1 MGEYLC
7 RLSDSSLAV
16 SSSKNGDHHDGG
28 DDSGDNDDGGDDD
41 DEEKEE
47 KEEEEED
54 RHRRRR
60 SDVEFE
66 ANEGENDFRRAAA
79 TASHPPAGPTMAPWG
94 DPSITDPHMH
104 GAPMM
109 PQAGRSFFP
118 SGYGHSMPFQ
128 PPSGHAPPFAYHQ
141 QQHPGIGPPAH
152 SSAMMMSMPSFPSP
166 MPPMIPLPPPPPAEG
181 TGGDGNGGGAMHL
194 QFYEAR
200 MREHAALYANAAAGA
215 AWAAAQIA
223 SGFAP
228 FGGALP
234 TTGGPFGFGGVGM
247 SEQAAMAASA
257 GGGGEFARFGAGEA
271 AAGTAGFGTYHPPAA
286 AAASHPRP
294 RTLWQPPSSSVGMG
308 CGRET
313 MVRKNVAAGGVGGG
327 SAVAA
332 ACARC
337 CCCSFV

>member
-1 MGEYLC
+1 
-7 RLSDSSLAV
+7 
-16 SSSKNGDHHDGG
+16 
-28 DDSGDNDDGGDDD
+28 
-41 DEEKEE
+41 
-47 KEEEEED
+47 
-54 RHRRRR
+54 
-60 SDVEFE
+60 
-66 ANEGENDFRRAAA
+66 
-79 TASHPPAGPTMAPWG
+79 
-94 DPSITDPHMH
+94 
-104 GAPMM
+104 
-109 PQAGRSFFP
+109 
-118 SGYGHSMPFQ
+118 
-128 PPSGHAPPFAYHQ
+128 
-141 QQHPGIGPPAH
+141 
-152 SSAMMMSMPSFPSP
+152 
-166 MPPMIPLPPPPPAEG
+166 
-181 TGGDGNGGGAMHL
+181 MHL

-200 MREHAALYANAAAGA
+200 MREHAAQYANAAAGA
-215 AWAAAQIA
+215 AWAAARIA

-234 TTGGPFGFGGVGM
+234 TTGGPFGFRGVGM

-257 GGGGEFARFGAGEA
+257 GGGAMGGGGGGSFYAPAAAQQQPPHGGGEFARFGAGEA

-313 MVRKNVAAGGVGGG
+313 KVRNNAAAAGVGGG